1 MSTAAPPVPL
11 APLEIKLHHAVTMA
25 DGEPPLIAV
34 TGKESA
40 PRESMPH
47 SHPPG
52 QLLGLFSGL
61 LTVRTDAGAWTIPT
75 THAVWIPS
83 SCTHAARS
91 HGPFSGWAVYV
102 APERCTELPQLPC
115 AIKVSGLLRE
125 AVLRAAQWEVAPL
138 DRARAQVAQVLLDE
152 IAAAPV
158 DALGLSLP
166 REARLLRIANAL
178 IADPADP
185 RTLEQWAAWAN
196 LAPRTLSRRFAVET
210 GMSLTAWRQR
220 VRLLRSLELLA
231 GGLPVTAVAF
241 DLGYDNVS
249 AFIALLR
256 RTFGTTPGRYF
267 APGPA
272 AI

>member
-1 MSTAAPPVPL
+1 MLPADT
-11 APLEIKLHHAVTMA
+11 LETKLRHAVSMA

-34 TGKESA
+34 TARESV
-40 PRESMPH
+40 PRESVPH

-83 SCTHAARS
+83 SVTHAARS
-91 HGPFSGWAVYV
+91 HGPFAGWAVYV
-102 APERCTELPQLPC
+102 APQHCVALPQAPC
-115 AIKVSGLLRE
+115 AIAVPGLLRE
-125 AVLRAAQWEVAPL
+125 AVLRAAQWGAAPL
-138 DRARAQVAQVLLDE
+138 DGARARVAQMLLDE
-152 IAAAPV
+152 IASAPV
-158 DALGLSLP
+158 DPLGLPMP

-178 IADPADP
+178 TQDPADA
-185 RTLEQWAAWAN
+185 RTLEQWASWAN

-231 GGLPVTAVAF
+231 GGLPVTTVAF

-249 AFIALLR
+249 AFIALFR

>member
-1 MSTAAPPVPL
+1 MPSA

-34 TGKESA
+34 MGKESV
-40 PRESMPH
+40 PRESAPH
-47 SHPPG
+47 SHLPG

-83 SCTHAARS
+83 ACTHAARS

-102 APERCTELPQLPC
+102 APERCAGLPQQPC
-115 AIKVSGLLRE
+115 AIAVSGLLRE

-138 DRARAQVAQVLLDE
+138 DRTRAHVAQVLLDE

-158 DALGLSLP
+158 DPLGLPLP
-166 REARLLRIANAL
+166 RDARLLRIASAL
-178 IADPADP
+178 IDDPADA
-185 RTLEQWAAWAN
+185 RTLDQWAHWAN

-231 GGLPVTAVAF
+231 GGQSVTAVAF

-249 AFIALLR
+249 AFIALFR

-267 APGPA
+267 APGLA
-272 AI
+272 AIGAS

>member
-1 MSTAAPPVPL
+1 MPP
-11 APLEIKLHHAVTMA
+11 ADPLETKLRHAITMV

-34 TGKESA
+34 TGKESV
-40 PRESMPH
+40 PRESVPH
-47 SHPPG
+47 SHLPG

-61 LTVRTDAGAWTIPT
+61 LTVRTGTGNWTIPT

-83 SCTHAARS
+83 SVTHAARS
-91 HGPFSGWAVYV
+91 HGPFAGWAVYV
-102 APERCTELPQLPC
+102 APQSCVNLPPAPC
-115 AIKVSGLLRE
+115 AIRVSGLLRE
-125 AVLRAAQWEVAPL
+125 TVLRAAQWQVAPL
-138 DRARAQVAQVLLDE
+138 SPARARVVQVLLDE
-152 IAAAPV
+152 VAAAPL
-158 DALGLSLP
+158 DSLGLVLP
-166 REARLLRIANAL
+166 REPRLLRIASAL
-178 IADPADP
+178 IAEPADA
-185 RTLEQWAAWAN
+185 RTLDAWASWAN

-220 VRLLRSLELLA
+220 VRLLRALELLA
-231 GGLPVTAVAF
+231 GGLPVTTVAF

-249 AFIALLR
+249 AFIALFR